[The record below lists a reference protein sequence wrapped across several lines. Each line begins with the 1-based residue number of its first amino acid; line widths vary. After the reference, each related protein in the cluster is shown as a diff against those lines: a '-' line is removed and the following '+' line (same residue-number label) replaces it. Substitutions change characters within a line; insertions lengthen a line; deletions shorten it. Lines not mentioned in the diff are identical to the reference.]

1 MNNTDQADFV
11 KANSPIF
18 TDEEFNHCWIEV
30 PMTDEDAEEEFNWY
44 KYKSQ
49 LDNRVDI
56 YSM

>member
-1 MNNTDQADFV
+1 MNNTDHADFV
-11 KANSPIF
+11 KANSPW

-30 PMTDEDAEEEFNWY
+30 PFTDEDAEEEYNWH

-49 LDNRVDI
+49 LDNRVDF